1 MAFWNTKAQIDDP
14 DLRSEVVK
22 NIKDGVTAEG
32 AIADWGDHDIDHKAA
47 EHNQANSRASN
58 RDSSGFGVST
68 PEETAEY
75 YGNGRRED
83 IKPRR

>member
-22 NIKDGVTAEG
+22 NIKDGVTAES
-32 AIADWGDHDIDHKAA
+32 AIADWGDHDIDHKAT
-47 EHNQANSRASN
+47 EHSQANSRASN
-58 RDSSGFGVST
+58 RDSSGFGVSSS
-68 PEETAEY
+68 EETAEY